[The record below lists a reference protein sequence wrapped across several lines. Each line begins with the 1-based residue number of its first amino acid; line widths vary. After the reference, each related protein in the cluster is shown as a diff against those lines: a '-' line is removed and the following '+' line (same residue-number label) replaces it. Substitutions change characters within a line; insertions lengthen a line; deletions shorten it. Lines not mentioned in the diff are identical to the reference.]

1 VNFNE
6 GDVDLRLDR
15 SKREFEPGER
25 LTGSFRIV
33 RWQSFGLKAVELSVL
48 WHTVGKG
55 DEDIGVLYFRRVNL
69 EPVPESDVANP
80 QLFNVQLPP
89 SPLSY
94 DGVVVKIRWLV
105 RLRLFFLQG
114 RELSH
119 ERTFRLG
126 KVPTAESLSTTDK
139 SASDEDRA
147 LL

>member
-1 VNFNE
+1 LA
-6 GDVDLRLDR
+6 DVDLRLDR
-15 SKREFEPGER
+15 SRREFEPGER

-33 RWQSFGLKAVELSVL
+33 RWQSYGLKAVELSVL

-69 EPVPESDVANP
+69 EPTPESDVANP
-80 QLFNVQLPP
+80 QLLNVLLPP

-94 DGVVVKIRWLV
+94 DGVVVKVHWLV

-119 ERTFRLG
+119 EVCFRLG
-126 KVPTAESLSTTDK
+126 NVPTAQCLSATDGP
-139 SASDEDRA
+139 DVEDNRA
-147 LL
+147 LA